1 MKKSELYGYIG
12 TFISV
17 IIIILLLFF
26 VFLPGLKNAE
36 DGGIMISFGESF
48 DGAGSTE
55 ETTKPDQKTSS
66 AKPEVKE
73 ELMTQADK
81 SVVINNTKKT
91 TETTRPKAD
100 DTYKKEQEASRQ
112 ADDLIGGSFGTS
124 SNTGSGTT
132 KGNDAAGNPV
142 GSGTSGG
149 NSWSLGGRNLL
160 GNIPTPEYNQ
170 NIEGKITVE
179 IRVDAAGKVFATSI
193 NGRNTNISDNSLRN
207 AAESA
212 AKRTRFSTGTGTVV
226 GTITYYFNLK

>member
-12 TFISV
+12 TIISV

-48 DGAGSTE
+48 EGAGSTE
-55 ETTKPDQKTSS
+55 ETTKLNPQTSP

-91 TETTRPKAD
+91 TETTQTKAD
-100 DTYKKEQEASRQ
+100 DTYKKEQQASQQ
-112 ADDLIGGSFGTS
+112 ADDLIGGSFGAS

-132 KGNDAAGNPV
+132 KGNDTAGNPV

-149 NSWSLGGRNLL
+149 NSWSLNGRNLL
-160 GNIPTPEYNQ
+160 GTMPTPVYNQ
-170 NIEGKITVE
+170 NIEGYITVE
-179 IRVDAAGKVFATSI
+179 IRVDASGNVISTSVKKAT
-193 NGRNTNISDNSLRN
+193 ISDQALRN
-207 AAESA
+207 AALNA
-212 AKRTRFSTGTGTVV
+212 AKRTRFSTGSGTVS
-226 GTITYYFNLK
+226 GTITYNFKLR